1 MVIFFGRPAFQSAT
15 GQNKKGSVRQRPS
28 PATPFCKSKMPPFL
42 IKEIHVQPSMLDVNG
57 HVNNIVYVQ
66 WMQDI
71 AIEHADSAG
80 FGNELNGTASCN
92 WVAKCHH
99 IEYRQSAFANDT
111 VLAATWIAKTRKV
124 GCQRKYT
131 FHRKSE
137 AALPLLLAHAQTD
150 WVLVDSENGR
160 PQKIPAEALNRIK
173 ALGDTPDIPF
183 N

>member
-1 MVIFFGRPAFQSAT
+1 
-15 GQNKKGSVRQRPS
+15 
-28 PATPFCKSKMPPFL
+28 MPPFL
-42 IKEIHVQPSMLDVNG
+42 IKEIPVQPSMLDVNG

-150 WVLVDSENGR
+150 WVLVDRENGR
-160 PQKIPAEALNRIK
+160 PRKIPTEALNRIK